1 MKLLKGMKKHVFPNM
16 EMCSKYISVKT
27 HIVDKYVKYGHIC
40 FFFGNMFIYIYMII
54 ESMYLSN

>member
-1 MKLLKGMKKHVFPNM
+1 MKKHVFPNM
-16 EMCSKYISVKT
+16 EMCSKYISIQT

-40 FFFGNMFIYIYMII
+40 FFFGNTFIYIYMII